1 LRDVH
6 AKTPS
11 PRLFPDFDL
20 SLREAFERETTLF
33 LESVFREDRSVIDLL
48 RANDTFMNE
57 RLAKHYGV
65 PNVFGDNFRRVTY
78 AEDNPRRGL
87 GLLGHSSI
95 LTITSYANRT
105 SPVLRGKYVLGNLLG
120 APPAPPPPDIPAL
133 ATESKDSGKILPMR
147 EALAQHRANPAC
159 AGCHAAM
166 DPIGFA
172 LDNFDA
178 LGRWR
183 LVDASGVTI
192 DPSGVLPD
200 GTRFEGVAG
209 LRQVLLSK
217 PERFVSTLT
226 ENLLGYALGR
236 SLEHYDV
243 PVVRSIVRD
252 SAAREYRFSELVL
265 GVVHSTPFQMRK
277 KS

>member
-1 LRDVH
+1 
-6 AKTPS
+6 
-11 PRLFPDFDL
+11 
-20 SLREAFERETTLF
+20 
-33 LESVFREDRSVIDLL
+33 
-48 RANDTFMNE
+48 
-57 RLAKHYGV
+57 
-65 PNVFGDNFRRVTY
+65 
-78 AEDNPRRGL
+78 L

-133 ATESKDSGKILPMR
+133 ATENKVSGKVLPMR
-147 EALAQHRANPAC
+147 EAMAQHRANPAC
-159 AGCHAAM
+159 ASCHAAM

-183 LVDASGVTI
+183 TIDASGVPI

-209 LRQVLLSK
+209 LRKVLLSH
-217 PERFVSTLT
+217 PERFASTLT
-226 ENLLGYALGR
+226 ENLLAYALGR
-236 SLEHYDV
+236 SLDYYDR
-243 PVVRSIVRD
+243 PVVRAVVRD
-252 SAAREYRFSELVL
+252 AVRRDYRFSELVL
-265 GVVHSTPFQMRK
+265 GVVHSVPFTTRK
-277 KS
+277 AEAQLLTTVAAAR

>member
-1 LRDVH
+1 
-6 AKTPS
+6 
-11 PRLFPDFDL
+11 LFPDFDL

-65 PNVFGDNFRRVTY
+65 PNVFGQNFRRVTY
-78 AEDNPRRGL
+78 ADDNPRRGL

-133 ATESKDSGKILPMR
+133 ATENKDSGKILPMR

-159 AGCHAAM
+159 ASCHAAM

-183 LVDASGVTI
+183 LVDASGVRI

-200 GTRFEGVAG
+200 GSRFEGVAG

-226 ENLLGYALGR
+226 ENLLRYALGR
-236 SLEHYDV
+236 NLEHYDV
-243 PVVRSIVRD
+243 PVVRSIVRK